1 MQLEKTIERKKQ
13 EEEDLGKNLFG
24 LTGSINSVSTSTLDQ
39 SSKQYSVEELER
51 LRNALKE
58 NLMMQQ
64 NKLKFLFNDQN
75 TLVKNEHVD
84 RVCEAFF
91 ESEKTWFAALIQDID
106 DEE

>member
-1 MQLEKTIERKKQ
+1 MHKLISDQQTKVMEHRTKLIQLEKTIEKKKQ

-24 LTGSINSVSTSTLDQ
+24 LTGSVNSVSTSTLEQ

-64 NKLKFLFNDQN
+64 NKLKFLFND
-75 TLVKNEHVD
+75 
-84 RVCEAFF
+84 
-91 ESEKTWFAALIQDID
+91 
-106 DEE
+106 